1 MKHLRILTA
10 LLLGLL
16 ALPALAHHYV
26 LGTLHIGHPWS
37 RAMPA
42 MMSSG
47 TVYLKLDNQGKTA
60 DRLLAVSTPRAAS
73 AELHQHLNDHGVMR
87 MRAVPEGVELPP
99 GRSVTLAPGGL
110 HIMLMGLT
118 APLKGGERFPLT
130 LRFARAGTIEVEVKI
145 EEGMMPTP

>member
-16 ALPALAHHYV
+16 ALPAQAHHYV

-47 TVYLKLDNQGKTA
+47 AVYLKLDNQGKTA

-73 AELHQHLNDHGVMR
+73 AELHQNLNDHGIMR
-87 MRAVPEGVELPP
+87 MRALPEGIELPP
-99 GRSVTLAPGGL
+99 GRGIALAPGGT

-118 APLKGGERFPLT
+118 APLKAGERFPLT

>member
-1 MKHLRILTA
+1 MKLARPLSA
-10 LLLGLL
+10 LFLILL

-26 LGTLHIGHPWS
+26 LGSLRIGHPWS

-47 TVYLKLDNQGKTA
+47 AVYLKLDNQGKTA

-73 AELHQHLNDHGVMR
+73 AELHQHLNDKGVMR
-87 MRAVPEGVELPP
+87 MRAVTEGIELPP
-99 GRSVTLAPGGL
+99 GQTITLAPGGL

-118 APLKGGERFPLT
+118 APLKAGERFPLT
-130 LRFARAGTIEVEVKI
+130 LRFSRAGTVEVEVKI
-145 EEGMMPTP
+145 EEGMMPSP

>member
-1 MKHLRILTA
+1 MKLARTLPALFLT
-10 LLLGLL
+10 LF

-42 MMSSG
+42 MMNSG
-47 TVYLKLDNQGKTA
+47 AVYLKLANQGASA
-60 DRLLAVSTPRAAS
+60 DRLLAVSTPRATS
-73 AELHQHLNDHGVMR
+73 AELHQHLNDKGVMR
-87 MRAVPEGVELPP
+87 MRPVTNGLELLP
-99 GRSVTLAPGGL
+99 GRTVTLAPGGP

-118 APLKGGERFPLT
+118 APLRAGERFPLT

-145 EEGMMPTP
+145 EQDMMPSP